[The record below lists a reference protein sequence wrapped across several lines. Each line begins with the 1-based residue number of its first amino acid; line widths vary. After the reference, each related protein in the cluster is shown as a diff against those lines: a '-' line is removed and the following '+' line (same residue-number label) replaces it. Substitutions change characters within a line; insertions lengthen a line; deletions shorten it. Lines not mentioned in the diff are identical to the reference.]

1 MHLEDHAQLQMILQV
16 AADAGQVMQQRDAP
30 VLQQIGR
37 ADAGALQDGGRADG
51 AGGEQGFDARRDAV
65 GRAIEAELDAAR
77 LLAPHDQLVDQRAG
91 DDLQV
96 GPVQHRPQHGLRRIP
111 AHALLLV
118 HLEVADAEIVAAVVV
133 A

>member
-37 ADAGALQDGGRADG
+37 ADAGALQDARRADG

-77 LLAPHDQLVDQRAG
+77 P
-91 DDLQV
+91 
-96 GPVQHRPQHGLRRIP
+96 PCPP
-111 AHALLLV
+111 
-118 HLEVADAEIVAAVVV
+118 
-133 A
+133 